1 MEFDEAKE
9 LAFLNALT
17 TQNRRACPK
26 PRQRKRVHCH
36 LPLEAFLWLAGTA
49 ALIILAHTGAIPGW
63 LMHLGTEIL
72 TFRFALG
79 LGSMMNHERRM

>member
-17 TQNRRACPK
+17 RQNRRECTYPVPA
-26 PRQRKRVHCH
+26 RRMDHRLALTGFVW
-36 LPLEAFLWLAGTA
+36 FAGTV
-49 ALIILAHTGAIPGW
+49 LMILLAHVGVIPGW

-72 TFRFALG
+72 TFRFAMG
-79 LGSMMNHERRM
+79 LGRRLK